1 MSTSIEW
8 CVWWGGD
15 DPNDCAGRLQYD
27 DVAEARE
34 MAQWITGGRVAG
46 RVVARRPWSCPDNA
60 TGDGRVTRSAS

>member
-1 MSTSIEW
+1 MRKPESGLSSGIL
-8 CVWWGGD
+8 
-15 DPNDCAGRLQYD
+15 PNDCAGRLQYD
-27 DVAEARE
+27 NVDEARG